1 MNKPCKLLE
10 SLKFFLNFFCGPLF
24 VGVVR
29 FHGKRKGAHVYM
41 YACKARAK
49 LFWFFPL
56 PPLGRCAGWGYLN
69 GMTLTLEF
77 SGLAADSPRQ
87 RAR

>member
-1 MNKPCKLLE
+1 VFQQRKMNKPCKLLK

-24 VGVVR
+24 VGVFR

-41 YACKARAK
+41 YVCKARAK

-56 PPLGRCAGWGYLN
+56 PPL
-69 GMTLTLEF
+69 
-77 SGLAADSPRQ
+77 SGVPGGVT
-87 RAR
+87 